1 MRQLNIDLDDLALA
15 FESGFEGMHHYLDLE
30 TGQVVAVSDDIWCEL
45 EELYAEIE
53 LEEGQEP
60 PPLEQLL
67 DARDLPD
74 WQKQEPR
81 QAYAVKAG
89 YGQRFV
95 AVPRMDPH
103 EAYRDMEDFTATVCN
118 DHVRELLEV
127 AIMGRGAFRRFK
139 NVLLRYPRERE
150 RRFAFQNARPHRRV
164 LEWLESLGIVPTTE
178 KGGMP

>member
-30 TGQVVAVSDDIWCEL
+30 TGQVVAVSDDIWRAL
-45 EELYAEIE
+45 EEIYDEIE

-60 PPLEQLL
+60 PPLDQLL
-67 DARDLPD
+67 DARYLPD
-74 WQKQEPR
+74 WQEQALR
-81 QAYAVKAG
+81 QAYAVEAG

-95 AVPRMDPH
+95 AVPQMDPH
-103 EAYRDMEDFTATVCN
+103 EAYRDMEDFIATVRN

-139 NVLLRYPRERE
+139 DVLLRYPRERE
-150 RRFAFQNARPHRRV
+150 RWFAFQDARLRRRV
-164 LEWLESLGIVPTTE
+164 LEWLESLGIAPATE
-178 KGGMP
+178 QE